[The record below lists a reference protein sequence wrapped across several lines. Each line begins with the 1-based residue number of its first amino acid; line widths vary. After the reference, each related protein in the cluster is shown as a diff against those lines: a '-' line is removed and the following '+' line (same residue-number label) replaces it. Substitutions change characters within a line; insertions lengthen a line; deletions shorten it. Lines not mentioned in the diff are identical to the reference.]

1 MNRFTVTLVPSATRT
16 RVLLTHGP
24 DELMRAVLPPP
35 MQVQH
40 IRAAPT
46 LIEALAKWV
55 DAPISVVLSVDAQDA
70 GFCLG
75 LTDELGCG
83 LHGVFY
89 DVRVVERDRRRPR
102 GRRIRGLGSF
112 ADVRQLRLV
121 GLGDER

>member
-1 MNRFTVTLVPSATRT
+1 MSRFVLTLAPSATRT
-16 RVLLTHGP
+16 RVLLTHGS

-35 MQVQH
+35 ALVRH
-40 IRAAPT
+40 ERAAPT
-46 LIEALAKWV
+46 LLEALSQWV
-55 DAPISVVLSVDAQDA
+55 DAPISVVLSVDAKDA

-83 LHGVFY
+83 QRGVFY
-89 DVRVVERDRRRPR
+89 EVRVVERDRRRPR

-121 GLGDER
+121 GVRDEQ

>member
-1 MNRFTVTLVPSATRT
+1 MNRFRVTLAPSATRT

-35 MQVQH
+35 ALVRN

-46 LIEALAKWV
+46 LLEALAQWV
-55 DAPISVVLSVDAQDA
+55 DAPISAVLSVDAEDA

-75 LTDELGCG
+75 LTDEMGCG

-89 DVRVVERDRRRPR
+89 DVRVVARVRRRVR
-102 GRRIRGLGSF
+102 GRRIHGLGSF
-112 ADVRQLRLV
+112 ADLRLLRPV
-121 GLGDER
+121 GVGDER

>member
-16 RVLLTHGP
+16 RVLLTDGP

-35 MQVQH
+35 MLVRH
-40 IRAAPT
+40 VRAAPT
-46 LIEALAKWV
+46 LLEALSQWV

-83 LHGVFY
+83 QRGVFY

-102 GRRIRGLGSF
+102 GRRIRGFGSF
-112 ADVRQLRLV
+112 AELRQLRLV
-121 GLGDER
+121 GVGDER